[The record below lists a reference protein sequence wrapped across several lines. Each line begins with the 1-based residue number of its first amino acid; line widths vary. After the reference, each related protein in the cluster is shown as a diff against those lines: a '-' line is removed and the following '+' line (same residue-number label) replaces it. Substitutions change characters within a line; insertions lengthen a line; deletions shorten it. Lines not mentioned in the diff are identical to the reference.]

1 MPQYHARTPS
11 KNFIFYLLIK
21 LEFQRQK
28 VTAATIL
35 AWEGPARQLKPK
47 NTIYIS
53 VKITIRR
60 ISMCNPNHRNACF
73 VGFALI
79 SHSLYWKYM
88 ATSLKLFTNVTVQ
101 GNVVFCYLSYQ
112 PTVGI

>member
-1 MPQYHARTPS
+1 MLSMPQYHARTPS

-47 NTIYIS
+47 NTIYIL
-53 VKITIRR
+53 VKSAIRK
-60 ISMCNPNHRNACF
+60 ISMCNPNHRF
-73 VGFALI
+73 DFSLTI
-79 SHSLYWKYM
+79 SEIYGHIIKNYSQMSLYTEM
-88 ATSLKLFTNVTVQ
+88 
-101 GNVVFCYLSYQ
+101 
-112 PTVGI
+112 